1 MLSDVGAVVESF
13 GRGDETHLA
22 VTLAG
27 HENHAFGL
35 NAENLTGLEVCKNT
49 DLLAYHILWRIEL
62 GDS

>member
-35 NAENLTGLEVCKNT
+35 YAENLTGLEVRKNT

>member
-1 MLSDVGAVVESF
+1 MY
-13 GRGDETHLA
+13 LA

-27 HENHAFGL
+27 HEDHAFGL
-35 NAENLTGLEVCKNT
+35 YAENLTGLEVCKNT